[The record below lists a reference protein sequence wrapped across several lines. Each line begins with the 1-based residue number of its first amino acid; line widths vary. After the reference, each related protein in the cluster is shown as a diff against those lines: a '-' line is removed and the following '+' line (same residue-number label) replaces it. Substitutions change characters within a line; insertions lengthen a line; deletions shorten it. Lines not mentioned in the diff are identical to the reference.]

1 MLALPHDA
9 KGQQLGDKTMFE
21 ITVRLPTKKI
31 NRIITQLYQKG
42 YYQTFYEVPL
52 DVVTDANGYAF
63 VEKRNET
70 TVLNIYLNNFIEA
83 KERRKLVELLAIDES
98 SLVVREVNE
107 QNYQQTFH
115 DIFLE
120 NGWVITTPDR
130 RNLYHKEKRIVLDSQ
145 GNFGTGY
152 HETTKDCL
160 YFILKQDFTG
170 LSVADIGAGSGVL
183 SVAAALKGA
192 KLIDTYDIQP
202 VEREILYQCDLNRVK
217 QVNVFQSDLIKNK
230 NRISKDYDWIF
241 LNIGTQENMDIL
253 KAQRLLEY
261 KNTTFI
267 LSGMLEWNYH
277 LAETLFK
284 DAGFHLEEKKQ
295 SNEWVTCVFKGVM

>member
-1 MLALPHDA
+1 MY
-9 KGQQLGDKTMFE
+9 E
-21 ITVRLPTKKI
+21 ITVKLPTKKI
-31 NRIITQLYQKG
+31 ERIITHLYQKG

-70 TVLNIYLNNFIEA
+70 TELNIYINEYIEA
-83 KERRKLVELLAIDES
+83 RERRQLVELLAIDES
-98 SLVVREVNE
+98 SLVVKEIE
-107 QNYQQTFH
+107 ELNYQKSFD

-130 RNLYHKEKRIVLDSQ
+130 KNQYDKEKPIVLDSQ

-160 YFILKQDFTG
+160 YFILQNDFTG

-192 KLIDTYDIQP
+192 STIDTYDIQP
-202 VEREILYQCDLNRVK
+202 VEREILYQCELNNVK
-217 QVNVFQSDLIKNK
+217 PVNVFQSDLIKNK
-230 NRISKDYDWIF
+230 NRIHKQYDWIF
-241 LNIGTQENMDIL
+241 LNIGTQENIDIL
-253 KAQRLLEY
+253 NAQRFLDCKY
-261 KNTTFI
+261 TTFI
-267 LSGMLEWNYH
+267 TSGMLEWNSH
-277 LAETLFK
+277 RVETLFEE
-284 DAGFHLEEKKQ
+284 AGFLLKEKKQ
-295 SNEWVTCVFKGVM
+295 SNEWVTCLFTCP

>member
-1 MLALPHDA
+1 MY
-9 KGQQLGDKTMFE
+9 E

-31 NRIITQLYQKG
+31 DRIITHLYQKG

-63 VEKRNET
+63 VEKHNET
-70 TVLNIYLNNFIEA
+70 TELNIYINNYIEA
-83 KERRKLVELLAIDES
+83 KERRNLLELLAIDES
-98 SLVVREVNE
+98 SLVVKEVNE
-107 QNYQQTFH
+107 RNYQQTFD

-130 RNLYHKEKRIVLDSQ
+130 RNHYHIEKRIVLDSQ

-160 YFILKQDFTG
+160 YFILKHDFSG

-183 SVAAALKGA
+183 SVAAALKRA
-192 KLIDTYDIQP
+192 KSIDTYDIQP
-202 VEREILYQCDLNRVK
+202 VEREILYQCELNSVRP
-217 QVNVFQSDLIKNK
+217 VNVFQSDLIKNK
-230 NRISKDYDWIF
+230 NRINKKYDWIF
-241 LNIGTQENMDIL
+241 LNIGTQENIDIL
-253 KAQRLLEY
+253 KAQRLLDC
-261 KNTTFI
+261 KDTTFI

-277 LAETLFK
+277 RVETLFK
-284 DAGFHLEEKKQ
+284 DAGFLLKEKKQ
-295 SNEWVTCVFKGVM
+295 SNEWVTCVFKAK

>member
-1 MLALPHDA
+1 MY
-9 KGQQLGDKTMFE
+9 E

-31 NRIITQLYQKG
+31 DRIITHLYQKG

-70 TVLNIYLNNFIEA
+70 TELNIYINNYIEA
-83 KERRKLVELLAIDES
+83 KERRNLLELLAIDES
-98 SLVVREVNE
+98 SLVVKEVNE
-107 QNYQQTFH
+107 LNYQQTFD

-130 RNLYHKEKRIVLDSQ
+130 RNHYHKDKRIVLDSQ

-160 YFILKQDFTG
+160 YFILKHDFSG

-183 SVAAALKGA
+183 SVAAALKRA
-192 KLIDTYDIQP
+192 KSIDTYDIQP
-202 VEREILYQCDLNRVK
+202 VEREILYQCELNCVK
-217 QVNVFQSDLIKNK
+217 PVNVFQSDLIKNK
-230 NRISKDYDWIF
+230 NRINNEYDMIF
-241 LNIGTQENMDIL
+241 LNIGTQENIDIL
-253 KAQRLLEY
+253 KAQRLLDC
-261 KNTTFI
+261 KDTTFI

-277 LAETLFK
+277 RVETLFK
-284 DAGFHLEEKKQ
+284 DAGFLLKEKKQ
-295 SNEWVTCVFKGVM
+295 SNEWVTCVFKTK